1 MSEQAPPRGYLIS
14 VVHPGSAPS
23 LDDIRRVLRDT
34 GVQLDADY
42 GPFLVDADQGEYV
55 VRGTAD
61 PQARRRAEALPGVTF
76 FGDPEIGPTG
86 GG

>member
-1 MSEQAPPRGYLIS
+1 MSGEPTPRGYLIS
-14 VVHPGSAPS
+14 VVHPGSTPS
-23 LDDIRRVLRDT
+23 LDDIRRVLGDT
-34 GVQLDADY
+34 GVQLDAAY
-42 GPFLVDADQGEYV
+42 GPFLVDADRNEYV

-61 PQARRRAEALPGVTF
+61 SHARQRAEALPGVTF